1 MSFLD
6 RLFGR
11 KNRTS
16 SWRQDAAQTAVLTV
30 DVANGRFGGATLGD
44 PIEKLAFLG
53 PADNYHQ
60 QQQIYDYKRWG
71 FYLVEDDDR
80 LDEVVF
86 LLHGK
91 PRQSAFRGRWLL
103 NGREKPVVA
112 QTKPKD
118 IRWELGE
125 PSKSYTESSGELVWV
140 YRLADIEWEFA
151 WLPDE
156 TLESVEMRPVGIALP
171 DEQ

>member
-6 RLFGR
+6 RLLGR

-16 SWRQDAAQTAVLTV
+16 SWRLDAGQTAAFTV
-30 DVANGRFGGATLGD
+30 DVANGRFSGATLGD
-44 PIEKLAFLG
+44 PLEKLAFLG

-60 QQQIYDYKRWG
+60 QAQIYDYKRWG
-71 FYLVEDDDR
+71 FYLVEEEDC
-80 LDEVVF
+80 LSEVVF

-91 PRQSAFRGRWLL
+91 PRLPAFQGRWLL
-103 NGREKPVVA
+103 NGREKTISA
-112 QTKPKD
+112 QTRAKD

-125 PSKSYTESSGELVWV
+125 PAQAYTEPSGELIWI
-140 YRLADIEWEFA
+140 YRLADVEWEFA

-156 TLESVEMRPVGIALP
+156 TLESVEMRPVGVTA
-171 DEQ
+171 Q